1 MAATKSAGEI
11 LETVITE
18 GREELGRAS
27 TGLAFSAFGAG
38 LNLSFSAIA
47 LAVVGALTG
56 GIGLLALMAYPIG
69 FLIVILGKE
78 ELFTENTVTPVAVA
92 LTDTST
98 ILNTLRMWAV
108 LLVFNVL
115 GAVVFAFAVTYG
127 QILSPAAIQLL
138 LEEVSQK
145 LEHSFWLLTL
155 KAVFGGWLVAM
166 VAWLMAASRDT
177 VSQVLFIWL
186 LVFLIPT
193 SGLVHC
199 IAGST
204 EVLISVFVGEA
215 SWAEFLFRFL
225 VPATVGNAIGGVV
238 LVALL
243 NYGQVMGSKRKV

>member
-1 MAATKSAGEI
+1 MTTRSAGEI
-11 LETVITE
+11 LENVIGE

-27 TGLAFSAFGAG
+27 MGLAFSAFGAG
-38 LNLSFSAIA
+38 LNISFSVIA

-56 GIGLLALMAYPIG
+56 GVGLLAFIAYPIG

-78 ELFTENTVTPVAVA
+78 ELFTENTVTPVAVS
-92 LTDTST
+92 LTDRST
-98 ILNTLRMWAV
+98 VPNVLRMWAI
-108 LLVFNVL
+108 LLVFNLL
-115 GAVVFAFAVTYG
+115 GTIAFAFAVTYG
-127 QILSPAAIQLL
+127 DVLNPTSLQLL
-138 LEEVSQK
+138 VEEVSHK
-145 LEHSFWLLTL
+145 LENGFWLMTL

-204 EVLISVFVGEA
+204 EVLVSIFVGET
-215 SWAEFLFRFL
+215 SWGEYLFGFL
-225 VPATVGNAIGGVV
+225 VPATLGNAVGGIV
-238 LVALL
+238 LVTLL

>member
-1 MAATKSAGEI
+1 MTTTSAGEI
-11 LETVITE
+11 LENVVAE

-27 TGLAFSAFGAG
+27 MGLAFSAFGAG
-38 LNLSFSAIA
+38 LNISFSVIA

-56 GIGLLALMAYPIG
+56 GVGLLALIAYPIG

-78 ELFTENTVTPVAVA
+78 ELFTENTVTPVAVS
-92 LTDTST
+92 LTDRST
-98 ILNTLRMWAV
+98 VPNMLRMWAI

-115 GAVVFAFAVTYG
+115 GTIAFAFAVTYG
-127 QILSPAAIQLL
+127 EVLNPTSLQLL
-138 LEEVSQK
+138 VEEVSHQ
-145 LEHSFWLLTL
+145 LENGFWLMTL
-155 KAVFGGWLVAM
+155 KAIFGGWLVAM

-199 IAGST
+199 IAGSS
-204 EVLISVFVGEA
+204 EVLVSVFVGET
-215 SWAEFLFRFL
+215 SWGEYLFEFLI
-225 VPATVGNAIGGVV
+225 PATLGNAVGGIV
-238 LVALL
+238 LVTLL

>member
-1 MAATKSAGEI
+1 MATKSAGEI

-47 LAVVGALTG
+47 LAVVGTLTG
-56 GIGLLALMAYPIG
+56 GIGLLALIAYPIG

-92 LTDTST
+92 LTDRST
-98 ILNTLRMWAV
+98 IPNMLRMWTI
-108 LLVFNVL
+108 LLVFNIL
-115 GAVVFAFAVTYG
+115 GAIVFAFAVVYG
-127 QILSPAAIQLL
+127 QILSPAALQLL

-166 VAWLMAASRDT
+166 VAWLVAASRDT
-177 VSQVLFIWL
+177 VSQVLSIWL

-204 EVLISVFVGEA
+204 EVLISVFASEA
-215 SWAEFLFRFL
+215 SWGEYLFRFL
-225 VPATVGNAIGGVV
+225 VPATLGNAIGGIV

-243 NYGQVMGSKRKV
+243 NYGQVMGSKRQV

>member
-1 MAATKSAGEI
+1 MTTTSAGEI
-11 LETVITE
+11 LENVVAE

-27 TGLAFSAFGAG
+27 MGLAFSAFGAG
-38 LNLSFSAIA
+38 LNISFSVIA

-56 GIGLLALMAYPIG
+56 GVGLLALIAYPIG

-78 ELFTENTVTPVAVA
+78 ELFTENTVTPVAVS
-92 LTDTST
+92 LTDRST
-98 ILNTLRMWAV
+98 VPNMLRMWAI

-115 GAVVFAFAVTYG
+115 GTIAFAFAVTYG
-127 QILSPAAIQLL
+127 EVLNPTSLQLL
-138 LEEVSQK
+138 VEEVSHQ
-145 LEHSFWLLTL
+145 LENGFWLMTL
-155 KAVFGGWLVAM
+155 KAIFGGWLVAM

-199 IAGST
+199 IAGSA
-204 EVLISVFVGEA
+204 EVLVSVFVGET
-215 SWAEFLFRFL
+215 SWGEYLFEFLI
-225 VPATVGNAIGGVV
+225 PATLGNAVGGIV
-238 LVALL
+238 LVTLL